1 MDRHG
6 SVESGA
12 GMMQAAGLCLQLDL
26 LLLLLVLLMMLSLR
40 AFAILMGCLLSML
53 LLLMV
58 RFGLCLRLLLPQLL
72 KCWT

>member
-6 SVESGA
+6 SVGSGA
-12 GMMQAAGLCLQLDL
+12 GMMQAAGLCLHLDL
-26 LLLLLVLLMMLSLR
+26 LLLPLVLLMISLR
-40 AFAILMGCLLSML
+40 AFAMLMDCLLSML

>member
-26 LLLLLVLLMMLSLR
+26 LLLLLVLLMISLR